1 MDAANTLVRG
11 APGRQDAK
19 VLGLISTGHFMS
31 HFYSLTLPPLFPFL
45 KDAFDVSYTELG
57 VMMALAGGAT
67 AVSQVPIGFMVD
79 RLGAKMVLTIGLM
92 AISLGYGLIG
102 LAPAFG
108 VVLVLVTLAAIGNS
122 VFHPADYAILNS
134 SISPGKMGRAFSIHT
149 FAGHLGTAAAPATMI
164 LLSAAFGWRVALVAA
179 GVFGLLV
186 MAAMAT
192 QWNSLHDEAVPQKKK
207 KGERDGNTSPSAAAD
222 AGQKSGPALLFS
234 KPILLFFLF
243 FATLSFT
250 STGLQAFSVSALVTL
265 HETPVSSANIALSAY
280 LLCSAGGILLGGEI
294 TDRTTRHELIGAVA
308 FLVTALLSLAMVWID
323 LPLFLLV
330 TAMVVMGLG
339 QGVVR
344 PVRDMMLRAAAP
356 SGSVGKVFG
365 FVSAGIAVGSAIAPI
380 PFGWLLD
387 SGQPQWVFYLIA
399 IFMTVAIVTVI
410 VPKSAK

>member
-1 MDAANTLVRG
+1 MDAANTIAAG
-11 APGRQDAK
+11 ETSRQDTK

-57 VMMALAGGAT
+57 VMMALTGGAT
-67 AVSQVPIGFMVD
+67 ALTQVPIGFMVD
-79 RLGAKMVLTIGLM
+79 RLGARMVLTIGLIM
-92 AISLGYGLIG
+92 ISLGYGLVG

-134 SISPGKMGRAFSIHT
+134 SISPARMGRAFSIHT
-149 FAGHLGTAAAPATMI
+149 FAGHLGSAAAPATMI
-164 LLSAAFGWRVALVAA
+164 LLSAAFGWRVALVAV
-179 GVFGLLV
+179 GLLGLLV

-192 QWNSLHDEAVPQKKK
+192 QWNSLHDDAVPQKRK
-207 KGERDGNTSPSAAAD
+207 KGETDSAKRTSAE
-222 AGQKSGPALLFS
+222 AGQTSGLALLFS

-265 HETPVSSANIALSAY
+265 HDTPMSSANIALSAY

-294 TDRTTRHELIGAVA
+294 TDRTTRHELIGVVA
-308 FLVTALLSLAMVWID
+308 FLSTALLSFAMAWID
-323 LPLFLLV
+323 LPMFLLV
-330 TAMVVMGLG
+330 TAMVLMGLG

-365 FVSAGIAVGSAIAPI
+365 FVSAGIAVGSSIAPI

-387 SGQPQWVFYLIA
+387 SGRPQWVFYLIA
-399 IFMTVAIVTVI
+399 IFMTIAIVTVI
-410 VPKSAK
+410 IPKSAR